1 MEIRRLKS
9 YTPKEFAEL
18 KLLMKELSE
27 RLDLTENALTQVLE
41 DENSHL
47 YVLLDKEQII
57 GCASLC
63 LFHSPTGRKA
73 SIEDVVVLSA
83 YRGRQLGRQLVEHLL
98 EEARKLSPI
107 ELHLTS
113 KPKRIAANALY
124 QSLGFIRKETNFYYL
139 NL

>member
-1 MEIRRLKS
+1 
-9 YTPKEFAEL
+9 
-18 KLLMKELSE
+18 MKELSE